1 MSTRLQLTAF
11 FAVLMICLQ
20 SCGDDPT
27 PTTPKTAEELA
38 VEDLAGTGT
47 KSWTLT
53 AGSVKKNGTDVTST
67 YTGFELTFNVGTTKT
82 YTSKNSNDLFDSNG
96 TWEFAGANF
105 DKIILSGTKPAA
117 TREISFTE
125 SSGKLTLLF
134 TIPQPGA
141 RIFGTLA
148 VAGNY
153 EFVLNKK

>member
-1 MSTRLQLTAF
+1 MSTKLLLIAF
-11 FAVLMICLQ
+11 FAVLMISLQ
-20 SCGDDPT
+20 SCGDDPV
-27 PTTPKTAEELA
+27 PQTPKTAEELA
-38 VEDLAGTGT
+38 IEALAGTGT
-47 KSWTLT
+47 KTWTLT
-53 AGSVKKNGTDVTST
+53 GGTVKKNGTDVTST
-67 YTGFELTFNVGTTKT
+67 YSGFELTFNAGTTKT

-96 TWEFAGANF
+96 SWDFAGANF
-105 DKIILSGTKPAA
+105 DKFVLSGSKPAA

-141 RIFGTLA
+141 RIFGTQA

>member
-1 MSTRLQLTAF
+1 MNTRTLLILF
-11 FAVLMICLQ
+11 FAVISICLQ

-27 PTTPKTAEELA
+27 QPTPKTPEELA
-38 VEDLAGTGT
+38 IEALAGTGT
-47 KSWTLT
+47 KTWTL
-53 AGSVKKNGTDVTST
+53 AGGTVKKNGTDVTST
-67 YTGFELTFNVGTTKT
+67 YSGLELTFNAGTAKT
-82 YTSKNSNDLFDSNG
+82 YSSKNSNDLFDANG
-96 TWEFAGANF
+96 TWEFGGANF

-141 RIFGTLA
+141 RIFGTQA